1 MLRLLLFDENFN
13 HRIVHGL
20 ELRLP
25 SLDFV
30 IAQEMELKGATDA
43 ELLGW
48 AAMKN
53 RVVIT
58 HDVDTMLKFAYER
71 IAAGLAMP
79 GVIAVPQKL
88 AIGQAID
95 DLVAAI
101 ECSDPNEMEHSV
113 LHLPL

>member
-1 MLRLLLFDENFN
+1 
-13 HRIVHGL
+13 
-20 ELRLP
+20 
-25 SLDFV
+25 LD
-30 IAQEMELKGATDA
+30 
-43 ELLGW
+43 W
-48 AAMKN
+48 AATKN

-58 HDVDTMLKFAYER
+58 HDVDTMLKFAYES
-71 IAAGLAMP
+71 IAVGLAMP

-101 ECSDPNEMEHSV
+101 ECSDPSEMEHSV